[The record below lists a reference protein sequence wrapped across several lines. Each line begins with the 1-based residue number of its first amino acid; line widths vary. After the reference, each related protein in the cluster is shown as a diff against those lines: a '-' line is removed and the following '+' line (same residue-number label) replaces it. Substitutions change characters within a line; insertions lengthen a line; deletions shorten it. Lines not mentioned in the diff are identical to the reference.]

1 MRSLSAQVEIG
12 VRFNEVDSLTI
23 VWHGHYL
30 TYFEDAREAFGRKYG
45 LGYLDI
51 YNQGYVTPL
60 VSIHCDY
67 KRPLR
72 YGDKA
77 IVEAVY
83 IDSKA
88 AKIMMEYKVLNPDT
102 QEILATGYSVQAF
115 LTRDNF
121 ELSLTVPDFFET
133 WKKRNGLL

>member
-1 MRSLSAQVEIG
+1 MKTLSAQVEIG

-30 TYFEDAREAFGRKYG
+30 KYFEDAREAFGKKYG

-60 VSIHCDY
+60 VSIHCDF

-77 IVEAVY
+77 IIEAVY

-88 AKIMMEYKVLNPDT
+88 AKIMMEYKALNPNT
-102 QEILATGYSVQAF
+102 LEVLATGYSIQAF
-115 LTRDNF
+115 LTKETF
-121 ELSLTVPDFFET
+121 ELCLTIPEFFET
-133 WKKRNGLL
+133 WKKNNGIL